1 MTEMVNLLVDLDDRR
16 FGADALAGA
25 LRGIEAAGYE
35 ARRGYSTESEGGSL
49 GAWIDDVFG
58 GAWSSEADAGA
69 SVVASRVGE
78 FAGFAT
84 YDPKGLQF
92 GWLRQLG
99 AAPDVGIFG
108 PFGVAPGHRKSGI
121 GPHLLVAALASLK
134 KRGYDRALVPAVG
147 EEKLVEYYT
156 EHSGARV
163 VETYDK
169 RSFFARRYRTLVL
182 ASGNGSNFQAV
193 IDASREG
200 RLPLDI
206 TAVVCNRPGAYVLER
221 AEAASLPGG
230 IVAWDR
236 ASESRATFDRRLLEA
251 VRGIE
256 PELVLLLGWMHLFDD
271 AFVRQFGDRTINIH
285 PAYLPLDQNKDVV
298 AVPTRGGNGEQPA
311 FRGAHAVRDA
321 LAAGATWIG
330 ATAHMLGAATDR
342 GRVLVRKPLLLPEN
356 ADIATAIDLLRPVEQ
371 KVVAGGI
378 MRWVYER

>member
-1 MTEMVNLLVDLDDRR
+1 MVNLLVDLDERR
-16 FGADALAGA
+16 FGADALASA
-25 LRGIEAAGYE
+25 LRGIEAAGYD
-35 ARRGYSTESEGGSL
+35 ATRGYSTESEGGSL

-69 SVVASRVGE
+69 SVVASRAGE
-78 FAGFAT
+78 YAGFAT

-92 GWLRQLG
+92 GWLRGLG

-108 PFGVAPGHRKSGI
+108 PFGVAPAHRKSGI

-134 KRGYDRALVPAVG
+134 KRGYGRALIPAVG

-163 VETYDK
+163 VETHDK
-169 RSFFARRYRTLVL
+169 RSFFAHTYRTLVL

-193 IDASREG
+193 LDASREG
-200 RLPLDI
+200 RLPLDV
-206 TAVVCNRPGAYVLER
+206 TAVVCNRAGAYVLER
-221 AEAASLPGG
+221 AEAASVPGG
-230 IVAWDR
+230 IVVWDR
-236 ASESRATFDRRLLEA
+236 AVESRATFDRRLLEA

-271 AFVRQFGDRTINIH
+271 AFVRQFGERAINIH
-285 PAYLPLDQNKDVV
+285 PAYLPLDQNEDVV
-298 AVPTRGGNGEQPA
+298 AVPMRGGGDGEQPA
-311 FRGAHAVRDA
+311 FRGARALRDA
-321 LAAGATWIG
+321 LAAGAKWTG

-342 GRVLVRKPLLLPEN
+342 GRVLVRKPLLLPEGV
-356 ADIATAIDLLRPVEQ
+356 DLATAIDLLRPVEQ